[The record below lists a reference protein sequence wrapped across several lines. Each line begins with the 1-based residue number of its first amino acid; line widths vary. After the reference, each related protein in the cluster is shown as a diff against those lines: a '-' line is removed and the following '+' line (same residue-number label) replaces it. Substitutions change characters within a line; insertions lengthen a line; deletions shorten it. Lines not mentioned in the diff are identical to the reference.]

1 MAKRIL
7 KIGDTVM
14 WRGSWGRDIAK
25 EAKIDS
31 IEVGCGQTKHGR
43 DVKSVSWETIKK
55 GGVVVSLDNGHWAYG
70 HQLDEKK

>member
-1 MAKRIL
+1 M
-7 KIGDTVM
+7 
-14 WRGSWGRDIAK
+14 AK

-70 HQLDEKK
+70 HQLDEK